1 MCVFVCVSCTEFK
14 YFKAISFTSI
24 PLEYYFYNL
33 TVSNI
38 FFCRK
43 NRLKENTLDKLT
55 NVLDD

>member
-1 MCVFVCVSCTEFK
+1 MDVFVCMCVALNL

-24 PLEYYFYNL
+24 PLEYCFYNL

-38 FFCRK
+38 FSAEKIELRK
-43 NRLKENTLDKLT
+43 SILDKLT